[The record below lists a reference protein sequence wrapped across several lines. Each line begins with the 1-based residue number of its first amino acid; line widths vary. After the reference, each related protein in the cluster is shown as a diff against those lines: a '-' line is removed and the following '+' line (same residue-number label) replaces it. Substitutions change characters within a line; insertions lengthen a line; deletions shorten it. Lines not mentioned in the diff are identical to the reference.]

1 MANSL
6 RITVDELKN
15 RMEGGEDF
23 TMVDVRKP
31 DVWTESD
38 TMIPESIRVPLD
50 KLEQNLPR
58 IPKNRP
64 RGDPTSTQVP
74 VWRKSFGNTATKMCG
89 LFKVDFGRGRTPVCR
104 SIRSEKQLRIQGP
117 RGKHE
122 LLSSRLCQRK
132 EKTGTLPNPIRL
144 LFIIWFIRYL
154 FRTKQAQLRLAVAER

>member
-64 RGDPTSTQVP
+64 
-74 VWRKSFGNTATKMCG
+74 
-89 LFKVDFGRGRTPVCR
+89 
-104 SIRSEKQLRIQGP
+104 
-117 RGKHE
+117 
-122 LLSSRLCQRK
+122 
-132 EKTGTLPNPIRL
+132 
-144 LFIIWFIRYL
+144 
-154 FRTKQAQLRLAVAER
+154 AVVYCT

>member
-74 VWRKSFGNTATKMCG
+74 VWRKSFGNTATKMCEI
-89 LFKVDFGRGRTPVCR
+89 FKVDFGRGRTPVCR
-104 SIRSEKQLRIQGP
+104 SFEARSSLEFRARAGSTNCFHHASANVKKKLAPFPIRSVFY
-117 RGKHE
+117 
-122 LLSSRLCQRK
+122 S
-132 EKTGTLPNPIRL
+132 
-144 LFIIWFIRYL
+144 
-154 FRTKQAQLRLAVAER
+154 

>member
-132 EKTGTLPNPIRL
+132 EKTGTLPNPYSIHNL
-144 LFIIWFIRYL
+144 VHSISVQNE
-154 FRTKQAQLRLAVAER
+154 TSAAQTRCG